1 MTTQTTTFDLSALSR
16 AITERDAA
24 SQLAHYADDAQ
35 VQIVDRDNPP
45 SAPRILQG
53 KDAIGQWIED
63 VCARD
68 MTHAVENQVVADG
81 GAAFTQ
87 SCRYPGGA
95 RVLCC
100 TVLQIRDGQIS
111 RQVAMQAWDE

>member
-1 MTTQTTTFDLSALSR
+1 MTTQATIFDQSALSR

-24 SQLAHYADDAQ
+24 SQLAQYADDAE

-53 KDAIGQWIED
+53 KDVIAQWLD
-63 VCARD
+63 DLCARD
-68 MTHAVENQVVADG
+68 MTHAVENQVAAGD

-87 SCRYPGGA
+87 SCRYPDGT

-100 TVLQIRDGQIS
+100 TVLQIRGGQIS
-111 RQVAMQAWDE
+111 RQVAMQAWDD